1 MDTERVLPGVMGH
14 PCVIFRASTDS
25 QASRFGFPARE
36 KFFSA
41 AISHVSFLGTRTT
54 ENTAV
59 GIPVPASPS
68 HLSLPTSAFP
78 AFLLKEVPASMVPL
92 DINDYF

>member
-14 PCVIFRASTDS
+14 PCVLFRASTDS

-54 ENTAV
+54 ENATA
-59 GIPVPASPS
+59 GLPVHASSS
-68 HLSLPTSAFP
+68 HLSLPTSALP